1 MRHVWKILL
10 MITAMITGLLFAG
23 HGQAATL
30 KQPRNQTYQVTYI
43 NANAYQTKHQYALF
57 NRAGRVA
64 YVNVEDFDQSGN
76 PLVDSEASKEQA
88 RAPQLL
94 QRYVSSTATLN
105 RVTTQRGFQVRANH
119 RVRIHNQLVTQPASG
134 KVSQVTSTGFTVTY
148 PTKSKVPYATVQFKL
163 APDKY
168 QIKH

>member
-1 MRHVWKILL
+1 MRRFRNIL
-10 MITAMITGLLFAG
+10 ITITIIITELVIAG

-30 KQPRNQTYQVTYI
+30 KQPRSQTYQVTYI

-76 PLVDSEASKEQA
+76 PFVDSKATKEQA

-94 QRYVSSTATLN
+94 QRYVSSATALN
-105 RVTTQRGFQVRANH
+105 RVATQRGFQVRANH
-119 RVRIHNQLVTQPASG
+119 RVRIHNQLITQSATG
-134 KVSQVTSTGFTVTY
+134 KVSQVTSTGFTITY

-168 QIKH
+168 QVKH

>member
-1 MRHVWKILL
+1 MRHVEKALLIIL
-10 MITAMITGLLFAG
+10 AVVTGLAIAG

-30 KQPRNQTYQVTYI
+30 KQPRSQTYQVTYI

-57 NRAGRVA
+57 NRAGRVT
-64 YVNVEDFDQSGN
+64 YVNVEDFDQSGS
-76 PLVDSEASKEQA
+76 PFVDSQASKEQA
-88 RAPQLL
+88 RAPHLL
-94 QRYVSSTATLN
+94 QRYVSSATALN
-105 RVTTQRGFQVRANH
+105 RVATQRGFQVWAHN
-119 RVRIHNQLVTQPASG
+119 RVRIHNQLITQAATG

-168 QIKH
+168 QVKH